1 MASMT
6 ADPESSP
13 AAPLAPAGWDPAAGA
28 EPASYAEATAELDRL
43 LAGLE
48 RDPADVD
55 VLVADVR
62 RATALLRWCRGR
74 LHHARVEVTEVIA
87 ELDAAAD

>member
-1 MASMT
+1 MT
-6 ADPESSP
+6 EPADT
-13 AAPLAPAGWDPAAGA
+13 WDPAAGEA
-28 EPASYAEATAELDRL
+28 PTSYAEATAELDRL

-62 RATALLRWCRGR
+62 RASALLRWCRGR
-74 LHHARVEVTEVIA
+74 LHRARLEVVEVIA
-87 ELDAAAD
+87 ELESDAP